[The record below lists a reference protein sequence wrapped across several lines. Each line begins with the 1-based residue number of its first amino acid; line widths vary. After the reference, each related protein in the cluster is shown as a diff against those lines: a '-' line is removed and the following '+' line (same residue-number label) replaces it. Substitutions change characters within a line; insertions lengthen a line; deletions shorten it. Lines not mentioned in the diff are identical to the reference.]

1 MKLRYTLVKE
11 VDSKDLKIRGFNTL
25 PKEQQ
30 RKFLLEFMDIE
41 LMEECNKL
49 IGQGIPYMS
58 QFVMEVE
65 IKKRIH

>member
-11 VDSKDLKIRGFNTL
+11 VDSKDLKIREFNTL